1 MLAVIDNY
9 DSFTWNLVQILG
21 ELGEEPRVFR
31 NDTVTP
37 AELRRLGT
45 RRLVVSPGPC
55 TPAQA
60 GVSVEAIRE
69 LGPSTPTLGVCL
81 GHQSIAEAY
90 GGRTIRATRT
100 VHGKVSPIR
109 HNGDPLFDGIPSPMR
124 VARYHWELCLWVDSG
139 GFLLQPSPRDRP
151 ARTVV
156 VSFQNRKRT
165 APGPRP
171 PGRGSGPSNMEKAM
185 PNTPIEVT
193 PELVRTVDAM
203 SWKGYLKL
211 IGLFVIVAVGSI
223 TVYHYTSG
231 NSEARFDRIEAAAEA
246 RFDRIEERLIRIEAS
261 LP

>member
-124 VARYHWELCLWVDSG
+124 VARYHSLVASAELPEGLEAIAWSADPADAGEIQALRHREHPVWGVQFHPESWFTEG
-139 GFLLQPSPRDRP
+139 GRRLLRNFLGLARD
-151 ARTVV
+151 
-156 VSFQNRKRT
+156 
-165 APGPRP
+165 
-171 PGRGSGPSNMEKAM
+171 
-185 PNTPIEVT
+185 
-193 PELVRTVDAM
+193 
-203 SWKGYLKL
+203 
-211 IGLFVIVAVGSI
+211 
-223 TVYHYTSG
+223 
-231 NSEARFDRIEAAAEA
+231 
-246 RFDRIEERLIRIEAS
+246 
-261 LP
+261 